1 MENRNGQR
9 LRRLARVVLALL
21 ALEVHPRILVAA
33 ACAVAVAAMRI
44 VVVILL
50 RPEALELN
58 NLRNV
63 TAIPKGVLTVV
74 TGVAGSGKSSLIH
87 GCLVPL
93 HPDLPQPLAA
103 NEGRFL

>member
-1 MENRNGQR
+1 MSNANGQAVKMSFSGHALMENRNGQS

-50 RPEALELN
+50 RPEALEGRPRLDQHAVD
-58 NLRNV
+58 RD
-63 TAIPKGVLTVV
+63 
-74 TGVAGSGKSSLIH
+74 VAR
-87 GCLVPL
+87 P
-93 HPDLPQPLAA
+93 A
-103 NEGRFL
+103 

>member
-1 MENRNGQR
+1 MSKANGQAAKMSFSGHALMENRNGQR

-50 RPEALELN
+50 RPGALEGRPRLDQ
-58 NLRNV
+58 RAV
-63 TAIPKGVLTVV
+63 DRE
-74 TGVAGSGKSSLIH
+74 VAR
-87 GCLVPL
+87 P
-93 HPDLPQPLAA
+93 A
-103 NEGRFL
+103 

>member
-50 RPEALELN
+50 RPEALEGRPRLDQHAVD
-58 NLRNV
+58 RD
-63 TAIPKGVLTVV
+63 
-74 TGVAGSGKSSLIH
+74 VAR
-87 GCLVPL
+87 P
-93 HPDLPQPLAA
+93 A
-103 NEGRFL
+103 